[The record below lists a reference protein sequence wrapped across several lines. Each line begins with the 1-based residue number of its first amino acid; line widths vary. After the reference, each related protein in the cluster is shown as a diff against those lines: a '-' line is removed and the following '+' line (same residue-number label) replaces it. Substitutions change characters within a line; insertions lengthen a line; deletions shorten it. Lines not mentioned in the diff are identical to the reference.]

1 MPDVALMEHPIR
13 VVPRILVGLVE
24 KSPRRQ
30 CWREVVQV
38 LEVCAEVGR
47 ADGHQELRVLL
58 QNGTAGSDDGL
69 PVLQLGGSIDPAW
82 RQATLVVEGG
92 GRPLFGA
99 ALPAPRLVPGSPSA
113 HLPRLVSEP
122 SGDDGRG
129 LGVAPGDGA
138 PHVNPTRLRIV
149 SVEPQT
155 IAVVDVA
162 APVGGMHVV
171 VQKNHDPLALQCIHD
186 TVEDLQCC
194 QAKHAGVRG
203 HSMVIHCRIPAD
215 HFRRENEPHDVEA
228 ELADEFHDVPQ
239 RCHIEAP
246 RNIFPLAGTCPI
258 DAPKADPSPR
268 GIHDVT
274 LLGAQRHG
282 RQIVAVRSH
291 SRGCLVIFSTRPA
304 DMQDLFVVGPLWAT
318 LAQLI
323 HIQRAETSSDA
334 LPAHLGSHIC
344 GTRRC
349 SLPPAHHPP
358 RWRRAE
364 GRERDIGDGIRGRG
378 VAAQEHQVPRL

>member
-24 KSPRRQ
+24 KPPRRQ

-38 LEVCAEVGR
+38 LEVRAEVGC

-99 ALPAPRLVPGSPSA
+99 ALPAPRLVPSSPSA

-138 PHVNPTRLRIV
+138 PHVNPTR
-149 SVEPQT
+149 
-155 IAVVDVA
+155 
-162 APVGGMHVV
+162 
-171 VQKNHDPLALQCIHD
+171 HDPLALQCIHD

-215 HFRRENEPHDVEA
+215 HFRGENEPHDVEA

-304 DMQDLFVVGPLWAT
+304 DMQDLFVVVPLWAT

-323 HIQRAETSSDA
+323 HIQGAETSSDA

-358 RWRRAE
+358 RRRRAE